1 MNGWLPLHVAAIG
14 GHLEVVYL
22 LLAAGARAGAVDAT
36 GDKPADVA
44 AGVVRTSKLLFTFS
58 LLH

>member
-1 MNGWLPLHVAAIG
+1 MNGWMPLHVAAIG
-14 GHLEVVYL
+14 GHLEAAYL

-44 AGVVRTSKLLFTFS
+44 AGVVRT
-58 LLH
+58 